1 MITNKTLKRVKDFV
15 KSLAPEMYEHVR
27 NSLLFCLRCVRSLYL
42 GIFFRKAGF
51 YTFHGFGL
59 TFPIYLDPKNGLV
72 DEEIKWKGSFEKE
85 ILRHIYNTL
94 KPGDTYVDIGMNI
107 GQHALVAAQA
117 VGATGHVYGYEPIPY
132 IAEQAKKSADKNNL
146 KNFHVHTYGLGK
158 QEATAPLYLEKD
170 NIGAS
175 SLTSKHE
182 DIQQTLAIHIENAEI
197 ELRKLGNI
205 SLIKIDTEGQE
216 PEILHTL
223 AAFLSEK
230 RPKVIFEYTPQ
241 KYDMDGRNLVTF
253 MHELGYSLLE
263 IESGETIADPVTWTQ
278 NYKKIQ
284 SNIFCF

>member
-1 MITNKTLKRVKDFV
+1 LN
-15 KSLAPEMYEHVR
+15 
-27 NSLLFCLRCVRSLYL
+27 
-42 GIFFRKAGF
+42 IFFRKPGF
-51 YTFHGFGL
+51 YSFHGFGL
-59 TFPIYLDPKNGLV
+59 TFPIYLNPKNGLV
-72 DEEIKWKGSFEKE
+72 DEEIRWKGSFEKQ
-85 ILRHIYNTL
+85 ILQHIYNTL

-117 VGATGHVYGYEPIPY
+117 IGTTGHVYGYEPIPF

-146 KNFHVHTYGLGK
+146 KNFYVHTYGLGK
-158 QEATAPLYLEKD
+158 QEAVVPLYLEEG

-175 SLTSKHE
+175 SVTSNLE
-182 DIQQTLAIHIENAEI
+182 DTHKILRIHIKNADA

-223 AAFLSEK
+223 AGLLSEK

-241 KYDMDGRNLVTF
+241 KYDTRGVNLVSF

-263 IESGETIADPVTWTQ
+263 IESGETITDPVTWTK